1 LLPTKAQEKLM
12 PTTPLAAPLPATPS
26 RPCPAPALP
35 TDLPPLLP
43 YLAQVPDPRDPRGVR
58 HPWTAV
64 LLLVCCALLCGARR
78 LSAIADWGR
87 DHSPALTRAL
97 GFTRPKT
104 PCCATL
110 HTLLAALDWEA
121 FAAQLRTWIQA
132 VDLALGTQEPTAW
145 EAALAVDG
153 KTLRG
158 ALKLGAEVTALVS
171 ALSHRLGL
179 TFGVA
184 EVPDGD
190 EIGAVETLLSQL
202 VLAGKVVTLDALHT
216 QDDTARLILERG
228 GQYVMTVKGNQP
240 HLQAAVQGL
249 FRPEHAADQD
259 RKWVQEA
266 ARGHGRVE
274 SRFLVAVSVPPGTLP
289 FPGVAQAF
297 VVERQVWKPKQKQRH
312 REVVYGITSLPREAA
327 GAADLAALV
336 RGHWGVE
343 NRSHWVRDVTF
354 GEDACQVRTGKLAQ
368 TLALCRVLVLSCL
381 RLAGVQN
388 VARETRRLAAQPW
401 DCLRL
406 LGARADN

>member
-1 LLPTKAQEKLM
+1 ML
-12 PTTPLAAPLPATPS
+12 TTPLAAPLPATADHS
-26 RPCPAPALP
+26 CPARELPAE
-35 TDLPPLLP
+35 LPPLAL

-64 LLLVCCALLCGARR
+64 LLLVCCALLCGARQ
-78 LSAIADWGR
+78 LAAIADWGR
-87 DHSPALTRAL
+87 DHSPALTAAL
-97 GFTRPKT
+97 GFTRPQT

-110 HTLLAALDWEA
+110 HTLLSALDWEA
-121 FAAQLRTWIQA
+121 FAAQLQTWMQA
-132 VDLALGTQEPTAW
+132 VDLALGTQDPTAW

-153 KTLRG
+153 KCLRG

-179 TFGVA
+179 TVGVA
-184 EVPDGD
+184 AVPAGD

-216 QDDTARLILERG
+216 QGDTARLILERG
-228 GQYVMTVKGNQP
+228 GQYVLTVKGNQP

-249 FRPEHAADQD
+249 FAPEHAAAQD
-259 RKWVQEA
+259 REWVQTAE
-266 ARGHGRVE
+266 RGHGRVE
-274 SRFLVAVSVPPGTLP
+274 SRFLLSVSVPPGTLP

-297 VVERQVWKPKQKQRH
+297 VMERQVWKPKPQRRH

-327 GAADLAALV
+327 GAAELARLV

-354 GEDACQVRTGKLAQ
+354 GEDACQVHTGKLPQ

-406 LGARADN
+406 LGVSPDN